1 MDCSS
6 DLIAA
11 KATPEAVS
19 AISLVRLT
27 GRGAS
32 RIVESIMG
40 LPEGRLRGMRR
51 SVGDFDG
58 LDHLVAISWPE
69 GRSYTGE
76 EMVDLMCHGSPGTA
90 TAVLNRLLEAGARQ
104 AEPGEFTRRAWL
116 NGRLTEMDVLTL
128 SARFRSLECTD
139 NAKDL
144 RDRLGI
150 LIMRTEAMIE
160 FEEEHGIEAED
171 PIEDLLKQ
179 AILTAEEAAEITG
192 RIEVLPRVFI
202 MGPVNS
208 GKSTLFNRLCGE
220 TAAIVSDTPGTTRDG
235 AERTVDV
242 RGRAVRIC
250 DTAGTGGDELDGMA
264 LDIAVATRRKGDR
277 ILWLDPAMEDPPGS
291 IIAEHP
297 SMKLASLCDIS
308 GTQTLPGWHRLSTLQ
323 GTGLSAIEEFIT
335 APEGGSPARRVWRA
349 ADLLKDALSA
359 CEGNDMALAAEILRM
374 ATDELN
380 TTERGSLAVERALE
394 VFCVGK

>member
-1 MDCSS
+1 MDSFS

-11 KATPEAVS
+11 QATPEAVS
-19 AISLVRLT
+19 AISLVRLS

-58 LDHLVAISWPE
+58 IDHLVAISWPE

-76 EMVDLMCHGSPGTA
+76 EMVDLMCHGSPGTPS
-90 TAVLNRLLEAGARQ
+90 AVLNRLIVAGARQ

-128 SARFRSLECTD
+128 SARFRSLECSGR
-139 NAKDL
+139 AKDL
-144 RDRLGI
+144 NDRLG
-150 LIMRTEAMIE
+150 LLMVRTEAMIE
-160 FEEEHGIEAED
+160 FEEEHGIEGEV
-171 PIEDLLKQ
+171 PMEELLKQ
-179 AILTAEEAAEITG
+179 AIGTAEEAAETTG

-220 TAAIVSDTPGTTRDG
+220 TAAIVSETPGTTRDG
-235 AERTVDV
+235 AERTVII
-242 RGRAVRIC
+242 RGRAVRVC
-250 DTAGTGGDELDGMA
+250 DTAGTGGDELDGLA
-264 LDIAVATRRKGDR
+264 LDIAMAARRTGDR
-277 ILWLDPAMEDPPGS
+277 ILWLDPKMEEPPDG
-291 IIAEHP
+291 ILANHP
-297 SMKLASLCDIS
+297 AMKLASLSDRIG
-308 GTQTLPGWHRLSTLQ
+308 GTTLPGWHRLSTLR

-335 APEGGSPARRVWRA
+335 APEAGSPAIRLWKA
-349 ADLLKDALSA
+349 ADLLKQALSA
-359 CEGNDMALAAEILRM
+359 WEGNDLALSAELITM
-374 ATDELN
+374 ATEELN
-380 TTERGSLAVERALE
+380 AKERGSLAVERALDA
-394 VFCVGK
+394 FCVGK